1 MFQART
7 QCRQGLC
14 ARQPPKKRAALP
26 VCVLYG
32 DYAPNKQ
39 VIGWMSVKGMSFSS
53 FAGRTAARLF
63 ALALA
68 AVVSIPTYAADLKQ
82 NPKLAPGLPANSH
95 PSGSAAVEKL
105 MNPQLADPSVPLQTP
120 NLSDKIDAEQPVQK
134 PQIYGRAEQ
143 GGQNGSVVEGLV
155 GVRIPFPAASSSG
168 SADKP
173 YSSGDRASGVP
184 IGGR

>member
-1 MFQART
+1 M
-7 QCRQGLC
+7 
-14 ARQPPKKRAALP
+14 P

-39 VIGWMSVKGMSFSS
+39 VIGWMSVKDVSFLS

-63 ALALA
+63 ALALTLALA
-68 AVVSIPTYAADLKQ
+68 ALVSIPTYAADLKQ

-95 PSGSAAVEKL
+95 PSGAAAVGKL
-105 MNPQLADPSVPLQTP
+105 MNPQLADPSVPLPTP

-173 YSSGDRASGVP
+173 YSSGDRASGLP